1 MFLHQKD
8 CPRYRPAE
16 WYLLS
21 IKKNLKNK
29 NAKRQGKTRD
39 IVYKQKGLVMLR
51 RKNELKLN
59 KKERLVSTYN
69 LLIKIL
75 IGFIIF
81 IVFLTI
87 LGVVIRLVRGI
98 FGF

>member
-1 MFLHQKD
+1 
-8 CPRYRPAE
+8 
-16 WYLLS
+16 
-21 IKKNLKNK
+21 
-29 NAKRQGKTRD
+29 
-39 IVYKQKGLVMLR
+39 MLR

-81 IVFLTI
+81 IVFLTV

>member
-1 MFLHQKD
+1 
-8 CPRYRPAE
+8 
-16 WYLLS
+16 
-21 IKKNLKNK
+21 
-29 NAKRQGKTRD
+29 
-39 IVYKQKGLVMLR
+39 MLR

-59 KKERLVSTYN
+59 KKERLVNTYN

-81 IVFLTI
+81 IVFLTV